1 MRDSLRSLWGLCRWQ
16 RPAEALAQGYSAPK
30 SHGRDLRL
38 DFFRG
43 LALIFIFIDHVPGNS
58 LSHLTMRSFGLSDAA
73 EAFVLIAGFA
83 AMMAYAGHFERDG
96 MLAGARRIGRRVREL
111 YAAQILLVAVC
122 AGLLAL
128 AARWF
133 ENPLYFEHVNLTPF
147 SFDPWGAIWRSLLLY
162 YQLGYINILPLYIV
176 LLAAFPALWWL
187 LQRQPIAALAL
198 SVALWLGAC
207 FLNLNLPSWPEV
219 YGWYFNPFAWQLLFT
234 IGAYAAH
241 QARQGASLYRSPWLT
256 ALAAAYVVFGLIV
269 AAPWLAIPGW
279 HPPRLIPLEW
289 LGTMSK
295 SSLSIWRLAHILALA
310 YLIAVFVP
318 RHSQWLNHR
327 VSEWVI
333 HCGRNGLDIF
343 CLGTLLS
350 FIGFIVLLEAGRSWY
365 FQVLVNG
372 IGVGVMI
379 CAAQW
384 LSRRKVARAK
394 SVARPASA
402 PSGSE
407 HTHTVKTGSPR

>member
-1 MRDSLRSLWGLCRWQ
+1 MRDSLRSLWELCRWQ

-58 LSHLTMRSFGLSDAA
+58 LSHLTMQSFGLSDAA

-219 YGWYFNPFAWQLLFT
+219 YGWYFNPFAWQLVFVLGYMLADARGPMAALRRHKRALRWLGLTGVAVGVVIGVTDYAPDPLAVPEPKLFFMFDKT
-234 IGAYAAH
+234 FATP
-241 QARQGASLYRSPWLT
+241 ARILHLLALVALFNGLYNHIEALISPLARFFSMLGRNSLHVFCVGSLV
-256 ALAAAYVVFGLIV
+256 ALASQFGRFVMGGSILV
-269 AAPWLAIPGW
+269 D
-279 HPPRLIPLEW
+279 
-289 LGTMSK
+289 
-295 SSLSIWRLAHILALA
+295 SL
-310 YLIAVFVP
+310 
-318 RHSQWLNHR
+318 
-327 VSEWVI
+327 
-333 HCGRNGLDIF
+333 
-343 CLGTLLS
+343 
-350 FIGFIVLLEAGRSWY
+350 VLLVGIICMGITAWVVEWRMRS
-365 FQVLVNG
+365 
-372 IGVGVMI
+372 
-379 CAAQW
+379 
-384 LSRRKVARAK
+384 RA
-394 SVARPASA
+394 S
-402 PSGSE
+402 
-407 HTHTVKTGSPR
+407 